1 MDQKMTDNEELRK
14 LSEEQDKQEEEAL
27 KAQKDLDEANSEIKL
42 KQMMAEQAKIDQ
54 KKNEGQSETV

>member
-1 MDQKMTDNEELRK
+1 MTDNEELRK